1 MDLLTELEE
10 LCAELSPERR
20 AVFEDMVRDK
30 TTKAWIPNPGRQ
42 TEAYLS
48 TADIVGYGGAAGGG
62 KTDLL
67 LGSALTQH
75 LKSVIFRRAYVD
87 LRAAEDRLIEMLGSR
102 EGYNGQDMVYR
113 SSKRMLEFGAL
124 EKPGSQFSWQGRAHD
139 FIGFDEGAQLSV
151 DKVQYVSGW
160 LRSTDA
166 KVKKQVIIATN
177 PPMGGDGAWFF
188 EWFAPWIDPMFADKA
203 APGDLRWAY
212 NDSLGRPVWV
222 DGPGVTVIAG
232 RNYTHESRTFI
243 PALLEDNPYLVNT
256 DYRAKIENLPEP
268 LRSQLLYGDFMAGR
282 QDHEWQVIPTAWV
295 QAANDRW
302 RVAQKKHRSMI
313 ALAMDVAMGGPDSTT
328 VAQLMEDAFFEEIIE
343 RTGVSFNDPAMHAAL
358 LVQLQRDQADIS
370 VDATGGWGT
379 GVCSHLKW
387 HHRIEATGLVFSKK
401 SLHKAK
407 DGKLTFKN
415 LRAEM
420 WWRLREALKPDSG
433 EDVKLPPDP
442 VLMANLT
449 APRYFVRGTDIVI
462 EDKDEIRKRTGGSVD
477 RGDAVVMAWHR
488 RGASARREQQ
498 LVPGL
503 PPIGPYMNRLPS
515 ELPPDARDAWMA

>member
-1 MDLLTELEE
+1 LEIIQ
-10 LCAELSPERR
+10 SRR
-20 AVFEDMVRDK
+20 GYNASDMVF
-30 TTKAWIPNPGRQ
+30 
-42 TEAYLS
+42 
-48 TADIVGYGGAAGGG
+48 
-62 KTDLL
+62 
-67 LGSALTQH
+67 
-75 LKSVIFRRAYVD
+75 KSK
-87 LRAAEDRLIEMLGSR
+87 EH
-102 EGYNGQDMVYR
+102 MV
-113 SSKRMLEFGAL
+113 EFGAL
-124 EKPGSQFSWQGRAHD
+124 EKPGSELSWQGRAHD
-139 FIGFDEGAQLSV
+139 FIGFDEGAQLSRE
-151 DKVQYVSGW
+151 KVMYVMGW
-160 LRSTDA
+160 LRST
-166 KVKKQVIIATN
+166 KKHRKRVVIATN
-177 PPMGGDGAWFF
+177 PPIGGEGEWII
-188 EWFAPWIDPMFADKA
+188 EWFAPWLDPLFTEPAK
-203 APGDLRWAY
+203 PGEIRWCMTMPDA
-212 NDSLGRPVWV
+212 STKWME
-222 DGPGVTVIAG
+222 GPGETTING
-232 RNYTHESRTFI
+232 EKRTHESRTFI
-243 PALLEDNPYLVNT
+243 PAFLDDNPDLK
-256 DYRAKIENLPEP
+256 DKGYRARLENMPEP

-282 QDHEWQVIPTAWV
+282 QDHEWQVIPTDWV
-295 QAANDRW
+295 RAANDRW
-302 RVAQKKHRSMI
+302 RVAPRKSRSMI

-328 VAQLMEDAFFEEIIE
+328 VSTLMEDAFFEEIIE

-488 RGASARREQQ
+488 RGASARRDQQ